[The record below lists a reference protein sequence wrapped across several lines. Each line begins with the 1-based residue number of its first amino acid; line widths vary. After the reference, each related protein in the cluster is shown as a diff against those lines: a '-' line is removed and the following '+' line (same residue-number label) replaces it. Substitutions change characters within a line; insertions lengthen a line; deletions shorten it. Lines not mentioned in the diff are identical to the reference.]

1 MVWDRKWEK
10 EPFPLVYFPR
20 KKVSLSQKQPGTSAT
35 HQAEVVWE
43 VLKKCP
49 CHLWFIY
56 TSVMGFL
63 AELWDLGF
71 SIWVLFSSF
80 TLCMMLKKYRL
91 YLPSEVG
98 EAQTSWDSRLNSL
111 QVLRLQLQCFLEKT
125 FHFTLSVMFER
136 TKIKWKRRTFSEKL
150 LQHSQKFHGFPGK
163 KISQF

>member
-1 MVWDRKWEK
+1 MGEGAFSFSLLSKEKGVTSSGTAWDKCYT
-10 EPFPLVYFPR
+10 PG
-20 KKVSLSQKQPGTSAT
+20 LSDL
-35 HQAEVVWE
+35 E
-43 VLKKCP
+43 VLKKYP

-71 SIWVLFSSF
+71 SMWVLFSNF

-136 TKIKWKRRTFSEKL
+136 TKIKLKRKTFSEKL